1 MLTAWQARPHQSR
14 AGQGFRGV
22 RHHCEQ
28 YQDFA
33 KSAEKLVEQAVDGN
47 LQAIR
52 ESPTA
57 QTARRPN

>member
-28 YQDFA
+28 YQDLA